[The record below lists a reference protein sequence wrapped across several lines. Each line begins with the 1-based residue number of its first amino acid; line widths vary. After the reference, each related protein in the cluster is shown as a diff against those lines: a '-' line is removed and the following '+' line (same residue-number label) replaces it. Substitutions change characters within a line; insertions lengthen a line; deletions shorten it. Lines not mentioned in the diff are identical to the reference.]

1 MIIKVIIMKIL
12 IKKLHKLEVNNY
24 LEEQLILLWIKL
36 KKLLIVKIDKKE
48 LIHNF

>member
-1 MIIKVIIMKIL
+1 MKIL

-24 LEEQLILLWIKL
+24 LKEQLILLWIKL